1 MRTSIAMS
9 GLLAVVLGS
18 SFAAAEPP
26 QPSQPLVLPPVFE
39 QIAFF
44 EDLKAEL
51 RRGGEASPWE
61 VATGWLDAA
70 EARLAEGGRWSD
82 QLFTEAGLAFLNG
95 GWPRDAVAVFE
106 RLEQVAKSDSMRRYA
121 AYKAGEI
128 LLLDLRAYEQAV
140 EAFRRYREMTFADGA
155 EAWEAD
161 GARGRLGLA
170 TLYMAAA
177 QRGAGDR
184 SAAIETR
191 ASLLETPGA
200 AGLSDERFAKLC
212 VENGRDEFV
221 LGDIEAGRAWF
232 DLLFSER
239 PEVGL
244 DDGRVVSYRMKRA
257 LAGRELPSIRDEATV
272 RELRAIWEDP
282 ALAAIPENIHAA
294 HLLETVLRQRRD
306 YDARL
311 EILAAAWEHFNRNEA
326 AWLEQLP
333 PDRFKRVASL
343 FETVTTHYV
352 SELLRVGRWEDV
364 VFVGVDLLSRYPQV
378 QTADFVSRMVT
389 EAQLKK

>member
-244 DDGRVVSYRMKRA
+244 DDGRGISWRNERVRA
-257 LAGRELPSIRDEATV
+257 DRSLRSVRDDQSLKEYLAIWNDPVLWKIPEIMHTAHGLETA
-272 RELRAIWEDP
+272 LRARRSYNERLDV
-282 ALAAIPENIHAA
+282 LA
-294 HLLETVLRQRRD
+294 D
-306 YDARL
+306 
-311 EILAAAWEHFNRNEA
+311 AWEHFNRNEVAWRA
-326 AWLEQLP
+326 AHAA
-333 PDRFKRVASL
+333 DRMKRVERPFQAIAVNYAL
-343 FETVTTHYV
+343 
-352 SELLRVGRWEDV
+352 ELKRAKRWDDV
-364 VFVGVDLLSRYPQV
+364 VFIATDFLARYPQ
-378 QTADFVSRMVT
+378 SRSRAVMQKLVA
-389 EAQLKK
+389 EASKW